1 MAKKKTGKRQRP
13 ASTPEPPLPAPAELA
28 AEAAA
33 ADAYGGL
40 RSPYESQEIAAAL
53 DPVRLAGL
61 VREAKQGNARELMIL
76 AEEMEERDPHYRS
89 VLSTRKLSIVG
100 LDPVVEPA
108 SDAARDQELAAA
120 VRRDVVQ
127 RPQFAQL
134 IGDAL
139 DALGKGYS
147 AVEIVWDTARVPWR
161 PAAYHYRHPSWFQYD
176 RRTGAELRLF
186 DGGEGTALPPYKFI
200 VHQPQLKS
208 GLAVRGGLALAAAY
222 VALIKSV
229 DVAAWAAFM
238 QVFGHPL
245 RVGKFPKN
253 ATEQD
258 FAVLKRAVRNMGRDL
273 GVVIPDTMVI
283 DVVDAVKPGSST
295 EHFRALAEWC
305 DGQLS
310 KLVLGQTATTEGTP
324 GRLGADTAQE
334 DVRLDIK
341 EADADQLETTLNRDL
356 VVPYVTLNWGAQEAY
371 PVVRLPV
378 PRAEDVNSLI
388 ENAAKMID
396 RGLPVKRSEI
406 YAKLGLT
413 EPEEGDAVIEPPA
426 PPPGPAGPAHALQRY
441 VTAAM
446 NAAGSVPPPRRNDV
460 EADLAELIEERDW
473 EPIMGPLHD
482 AVREWADRME
492 SPEEAQ
498 RRLPELLAMLN
509 GERFVE
515 ELAADLLRA
524 RGLGDL
530 HFSDRTG

>member
-1 MAKKKTGKRQRP
+1 MAKKTGNR
-13 ASTPEPPLPAPAELA
+13 TPAPPATPPAAELA
-28 AEAAA
+28 AAAA
-33 ADAYGGL
+33 GADAYGV

-61 VREAKQGNARELMIL
+61 VREAKQGNARDLMVL
-76 AEEMEERDPHYRS
+76 AEEMEERDAHYRA

-108 SDAARDQELAAA
+108 SEAPGDQELAAA
-120 VRRDVVQ
+120 VRRDIVQ
-127 RPQFAQL
+127 RPEFAQL

-147 AVEIVWDTARVPWR
+147 AVEIMWDTARTPWR

-186 DGGEGTALPPYKFI
+186 DGAEGTALPPYKFI

-245 RVGKFPKN
+245 RMGRFPKN

-258 FAVLKRAVRNMGRDL
+258 LAVLKRAVRNMGRDL

-324 GRLGADTAQE
+324 GRLGADTAQQ

-356 VVPYVTLNWGAQEAY
+356 VVPYVTLNWGAQAAY

-378 PRAEDVNSLI
+378 PRPEDINSLI

-396 RGLPVKRSEI
+396 RGLRVKASEV

-426 PPPGPAGPAHALQRY
+426 AAPGPGPAHALQRY

-446 NAAGSVPPPRRNDV
+446 NAAGSAPPRRRSDV
-460 EADLAELIEERDW
+460 EGDLDELQEERDW
-473 EPIMGPLHD
+473 EPILRPLHD
-482 AVREWADRME
+482 AVQEWTDRME
-492 SPEEAQ
+492 SLEEAQ
-498 RRLPELLAMLN
+498 RRLPELLALLN

-515 ELAADLLRA
+515 HLAADLLRA

-530 HFSDRTG
+530 HFSDRTS

>member
-1 MAKKKTGKRQRP
+1 MAKQKTQKTGKRRP
-13 ASTPEPPLPAPAELA
+13 AAVELREEVAAP
-28 AEAAA
+28 
-33 ADAYGGL
+33 DAYSV
-40 RSPYESQEIAAAL
+40 RSPYASQEIASAL
-53 DPVRLAGL
+53 DPVRLASL
-61 VREAKQGNARELMIL
+61 VREAKQGDARDLMIL
-76 AEEMEERDPHYRS
+76 AEEMEERDAHYRS

-108 SDAARDQELAAA
+108 SEAAGDQEIAAA
-120 VRRDVVQ
+120 VRRDIVQ
-127 RPQFAQL
+127 RPDFAAL

-147 AVEIVWDTARVPWR
+147 VVEIMWDTTGPRWR
-161 PAAYHYRHPSWFQYD
+161 PAAYCYRHPSWFQYD
-176 RRTGAELRLF
+176 RRTGAELRLW
-186 DGGEGTALPPYKFI
+186 DGAEGTALPPNKFI

-253 ATEQD
+253 ATEKD
-258 FAVLKRAVRNMGRDL
+258 YAVLQRAVRNMGRDL
-273 GVVIPDTMVI
+273 GVVIPDSMVI

-295 EHFRALAEWC
+295 DHFSALAEWC
-305 DGQLS
+305 DAQMS

-356 VVPYVTLNWGAQEAY
+356 VQPYVALNWGVQEAY
-371 PVVRLPV
+371 PMVRLPV
-378 PRAEDVNSLI
+378 PRPEDINSLI

-396 RGLPVKRSEI
+396 RGLRVKASEV

-413 EPEEGDAVIEPPA
+413 EPEEGDTVIEPPA
-426 PPPGPAGPAHALQRY
+426 TGPAAPPRAGARYLAPA
-441 VTAAM
+441 
-446 NAAGSVPPPRRNDV
+446 AAGAAAAAGEFD
-460 EADLAELIEERDW
+460 ELQELLDDEQW
-473 EPIMGPLHD
+473 EPLLQPVHD
-482 AVREWADRME
+482 AVAGLAAECASYAEME
-492 SPEEAQ
+492 
-498 RRLPELLAMLN
+498 RRLPELLGRLDSSALV
-509 GERFVE
+509 RR
-515 ELAADLLRA
+515 LAIATMQA
-524 RGLGDL
+524 RGLGDRD
-530 HFSDRTG
+530 FAER